1 MLTKIKEDLS
11 GTLAP
16 VLRADLLRRVHALN
30 ADYLELLAAEH
41 EASGRAAQLQY
52 FSPKLQ
58 TALAQLHAPTRDR
71 IARAPYALYSLCFE
85 DVRFWQ
91 VACAPAS
98 AALEARYVANSSL
111 WLQGPFCEVA
121 LIYAWQTAS
130 AHPMAARMLYS
141 MSAPVCEVLT
151 ATPLWQIKQIA
162 GDYPGLLIP
171 RWPSN
176 PVFWPE
182 LLRLASLEDPYRL
195 AAAQLLGLQLI
206 SAELIAASSRGGSA
220 GPFSGRSRASAP
232 VARRHLHL
240 RLR

>member
-1 MLTKIKEDLS
+1 MLAKITEDLS

-16 VLRADLLRRVHALN
+16 VLRPDLLGRIRALN

-41 EASGRAAQLQY
+41 EVSGRAAQLQY
-52 FSPKLQ
+52 FSPKLHP
-58 TALAQLHAPTRDR
+58 AFAQLSAHAREQ

-91 VACAPAS
+91 AACAPAS
-98 AALEARYVANSSL
+98 APLDVRYVANSSA

-121 LIYAWQTAS
+121 LIDAWQTAH
-130 AHPMAARMLYS
+130 AHPLAARMLYS
-141 MSAPVCEVLT
+141 MSAPVCELLS
-151 ATPLWQIKQIA
+151 AAPLWQIKRIA

-171 RWPSN
+171 RWPRN

-182 LLRLASLEDPYRL
+182 LLRLANLEDFSRL

-206 SAELIAASSRGGSA
+206 SADLIAISSRRGSA
-220 GPFSGRSRASAP
+220 GPFSGRSRTSMP
-232 VARRHLHL
+232 QARGQLHL
-240 RLR
+240 RMR

>member
-1 MLTKIKEDLS
+1 MLAKIKEDLP
-11 GTLAP
+11 GTPAP
-16 VLRADLLRRVHALN
+16 VLRADLLGRIHALN
-30 ADYLELLAAEH
+30 CDYLELLAAEH
-41 EASGRAAQLQY
+41 EVTERAAQLQY

-58 TALAQLHAPTRDR
+58 AALAQLSAPARER

-91 VACAPAS
+91 AACAPAS
-98 AALEARYVANSSL
+98 APLDVRYVANSSA

-130 AHPMAARMLYS
+130 ANPLAARVVYS
-141 MSAPVCEVLT
+141 MSAPVCELFT
-151 ATPLWQIKQIA
+151 ATPLWQIKRIA
-162 GDYPGLLIP
+162 ADYPGLLIP
-171 RWPSN
+171 RWPRN

-182 LLRLASLEDPYRL
+182 LLRLATLEDIRRL

-206 SAELIAASSRGGSA
+206 ATELIAASSRRGSV
-220 GPFSGRSRASAP
+220 GPFSGRSRASTP
-232 VARRHLHL
+232 IERRHLHL

>member
-1 MLTKIKEDLS
+1 MLARIKEDRP

-16 VLRADLLRRVHALN
+16 VLRADLLGRIHALN

-41 EASGRAAQLQY
+41 EVNGRAAQLQY
-52 FSPKLQ
+52 FSSNLQ
-58 TALAQLHAPTRDR
+58 TAFAQLPAPTRER

-85 DVRFWQ
+85 DVRFWRA
-91 VACAPAS
+91 ACAPAS
-98 AALEARYVANSSL
+98 ASLEDRYVANSSA

-130 AHPMAARMLYS
+130 AHPIAARLLYS

-151 ATPLWQIKQIA
+151 ATPLWRIKQIA
-162 GDYPGLLIP
+162 GDYPGLLVP
-171 RWPSN
+171 RWPRN

-182 LLRLASLEDPYRL
+182 LLRLAGLEDFHRL

-206 SAELIAASSRGGSA
+206 ASELIAASSRGGSA
-220 GPFSGRSRASAP
+220 GPFSGRSRASMPIAP
-232 VARRHLHL
+232 KHLHL